1 MPFELASG
9 LFAVVYI
16 EAGAELRYLLGM
28 STYESLEET
37 DSGQHRLTGV
47 APADDA
53 EDKVPL
59 VPALQK
65 AIRIIRL
72 LNEARRPMALVE
84 VAERLDISKSHCHG
98 LLKTLVYFDW
108 LRFDANTRSYELH
121 LGVSRDLSSILDRQI
136 NHATLRPVMEEFT
149 ARTGL
154 SCVLS
159 EPLADHSFLILDQVS
174 ATQDIEISYPSGYR
188 LPRDAPAHMRAYLAW
203 QKEFEIDAW
212 FAAANL
218 KRYTPDTVVGA
229 NEARM
234 ELRATRNRG
243 YSRSVGE
250 FTRGIMALALPVFG
264 RDGRVRYIFDCVGR
278 ISSFDALEDTA
289 AQRLVAAVDEI
300 HRLFGSIVPPDFPR
314 PFDEAGRE

>member
-1 MPFELASG
+1 
-9 LFAVVYI
+9 
-16 EAGAELRYLLGM
+16 M

-37 DSGQHRLTGV
+37 DSGRHKLTGV
-47 APADDA
+47 APLDDA

-65 AIRIIRL
+65 AVRIIKL
-72 LNEARRPMALVE
+72 LNEARRPMALAE
-84 VAERLDISKSHCHG
+84 VADRLEISKSHCHG

-108 LRFDANTRSYELH
+108 LRFDTNARNYELH
-121 LGVSRDLSSILDRQI
+121 IGVSRDLSSILDRQI
-136 NHATLRPVMEEFT
+136 NHATLRPIMEQFT
-149 ARTGL
+149 AHTGL

-212 FAAANL
+212 FAAATL
-218 KRYTPDTVVGA
+218 KRYTADTVVGA

-234 ELRATRNRG
+234 ELRTTRTRG

-278 ISSFDALEDTA
+278 TASFNALEDTA
-289 AQRLVAAVDEI
+289 AHHLVVAVEEI

-314 PFDEAGRE
+314 PFQEVERE